1 MTTPYASFSDPVG
14 LVRRMVA
21 SRDPSAWWSLGFAAL
36 RPLVAPVDRL
46 WQAAERDVLGA
57 TDGDPSQ
64 PLVLVVGGSRS
75 GTTLVYELLVATTAV
90 SYTSNL
96 TALFPRSPITA
107 TRRLGALARPPALVS
122 YYGQTAGFG
131 GTNDGFGIWDRWL
144 GPDRYR
150 PDPPDDAAIAAMR
163 RFFAAWTA
171 VFPRPFVNKN
181 NRNTLVV
188 AELAAALSSAR
199 FVAVRRDRRAAV
211 RSLVRARGQIQGDVR
226 TAWGLAAQDAGP
238 DDLDHVDAVHRQVVE
253 IDATLDAQLSR
264 VAAER
269 VTDVAYED
277 VCADPAA
284 VVRAVAAMAG
294 LDVDGDALARL
305 PAMNPSPGP
314 VLSSREEQR
323 LTHLIG
329 SAVEQ

>member
-1 MTTPYASFSDPVG
+1 MPTPYASFIDPVG

-21 SRDPSAWWSLGFAAL
+21 SRDPSAWWSLVLAAL
-36 RPLVAPVDRL
+36 RPLVAPLDRV
-46 WQAAERDVLGA
+46 WEAAERDVLGA
-57 TDGDPSQ
+57 VAGEPSQ

-75 GTTLVYELLVATTAV
+75 GTTLAYELLVATTDV
-90 SYTSNL
+90 SYISNL

-107 TRRLGALARPPALVS
+107 TRRLGALARPPALTS

-144 GPDRYR
+144 GSDRYR
-150 PDPPDDAAIAAMR
+150 PDRPDEATAAAMR

-171 VFPRPFVNKN
+171 MFPRPLVNKN
-181 NRNTLVV
+181 NRNTLVIDG
-188 AELAAALSSAR
+188 LAAALPSAR
-199 FVAVRRDRRAAV
+199 FVAVRRDRRAVV
-211 RSLVRARGQIQGDVR
+211 RSLVRARAQIQGDVR

-238 DDLDHVDAVHRQVVE
+238 DDLGHVDAVHRQVVE

-277 VCADPAA
+277 VCADPRGI
-284 VVRAVAAMAG
+284 VRAVAAMAG
-294 LDVDGDALARL
+294 LRVDADALARL